1 MKFTFCQIE
10 GGQERSCKDGKI
22 VCSWAGP
29 LRVDSLLYVELDKKK
44 KSVIVAYS
52 MIVLKVQM

>member
-1 MKFTFCQIE
+1 M
-10 GGQERSCKDGKI
+10 
-22 VCSWAGP
+22 CSWAGP

-44 KSVIVAYS
+44 KSVIVACS